1 MFSEEEVKEAI
12 FQMEHDKASLPN
24 GFPLTLSFI
33 SSVLGR
39 HKKANSMAIFCDFY
53 KGDLPSLNLGTITL
67 LTKCQ
72 EANWIQEH
80 RPICHLN
87 VSFMFFTKVAT
98 SRMNKGSHTD
108 ILDQHNIT
116 KIFLPGHFTLEGA

>member
-1 MFSEEEVKEAI
+1 MENRVDDITHVLDMENDIFTTMFSEEKVKEAI
-12 FQMEHDKASLPN
+12 FQMENNKAPWPN

-72 EANWIQEH
+72 EAN
-80 RPICHLN
+80 
-87 VSFMFFTKVAT
+87 
-98 SRMNKGSHTD
+98 
-108 ILDQHNIT
+108 
-116 KIFLPGHFTLEGA
+116 